1 VSEVPCRRNRR
12 GVSGLR
18 DGGAVRADEAA
29 GRSRHVPGRYGR
41 DKAASERGG
50 GAAGG
55 GLALRTEV
63 ECSESEGSF
72 GGGDIRSAHGS
83 LPRRRPARPC
93 RATCLGIARSLCAMR
108 SSADVSSIMACVCT
122 APVGAKQLERQH
134 RGRQRTAIRWS
145 STGPPA
151 SLRPFYSAR
160 GLRHA
165 CPRPRWVYLYT
176 LHAPLRAPRH

>member
-29 GRSRHVPGRYGR
+29 RRSRHVPGQCGR
-41 DKAASERGG
+41 DEAASERGG

-63 ECSESEGSF
+63 ECSESEFWRRGQSH
-72 GGGDIRSAHGS
+72 HGS

-93 RATCLGIARSLCAMR
+93 RATCLGMASSLCAMR
-108 SSADVSSIMACVCT
+108 SSADVSSIMACTCT
-122 APVGAKQLERQH
+122 AMVGAKQLERQR

-145 STGPPA
+145 STSPPA

-160 GLRHA
+160 GSQTRLPA
-165 CPRPRWVYLYT
+165 AMQQVYRSALA
-176 LHAPLRAPRH
+176 LLSQ